1 MDPRVQTM
9 ADVLVTYSL
18 GVTAGKWVI
27 IQSPIAGEPLADA
40 LVQSVLRAGAHPTV
54 LFLSEAVSESRYRL
68 GSDEQIGR
76 VTSIDR
82 AVAEEADAL
91 VSILAPTNTRALST
105 IDPERIALGRQASRP
120 LQDLRMQ
127 RTARGEYNWNIC
139 AYPTPA
145 AAQDAGMSL
154 REYED
159 FVFNAGLLSEPDPV
173 AAWKA
178 LGERQERLVEWLSS
192 RHDIRVTG
200 PGTDLTVSTEG
211 RRWMNDS
218 GHRNF
223 PGGEVFTSPVETSAE
238 GEIRFTFPAFYA
250 GREVNGVRLVY
261 RDGVVVDADA
271 DSDVAFLH
279 EMLDLDEG
287 ARRLGEFAIG
297 TNYGIQRFTKNTLF
311 DEKIG
316 GTLHMALGAGFEDTG
331 GVNKSALHWDMVY
344 DLRNGGEITA
354 DGATLSRN
362 GEFQIT
368 L

>member
-40 LVQSVLRAGAHPTV
+40 LAQSVLRAGAHPSV
-54 LFLSEAVSESRYRL
+54 LLISEMVTESRYRL
-68 GSDEQIGR
+68 GSDEQLSR
-76 VTSIDR
+76 VSSIDR
-82 AVAEEADAL
+82 AVGEEADAL
-91 VSILAPTNTRALST
+91 VSILAPTNTRALSS
-105 IDPERIALGRQASRP
+105 INPERIALGRQALRP
-120 LQDLRMQ
+120 LQELRMQ
-127 RTARGEYNWNIC
+127 RTARGEYDWTIC

-173 AAWKA
+173 AAWRA
-178 LGERQERLVEWLSS
+178 LGERQDRLVEWLSS
-192 RHDIRVTG
+192 RHEIRVTG
-200 PGTDLTVSTEG
+200 PETDLTLSVEG
-211 RRWMNDS
+211 RRWISDS

-223 PGGEVFTSPVETSAE
+223 PGGEVFTSPVEDSVE
-238 GEIRFTFPAFYA
+238 GEIRFTFPAFYS
-250 GREVNGVRLVY
+250 GREVAGVRL
-261 RDGVVVDADA
+261 RFKGGAVVDADA
-271 DSDVAFLH
+271 DADAAFLH
-279 EMLDLDEG
+279 QMLDLDEG

-297 TNYGIQRFTKNTLF
+297 TNNGIQRFTKNTLF

-316 GTLHMALGAGFEDTG
+316 GTLHMALGAAFEEAG
-331 GVNKSALHWDMVY
+331 GVNQSALHWDMVF

-354 DGATLSRN
+354 DGAPLSRN

-368 L
+368 V